1 MKFKSVLSA
10 GLLAA
15 FSTLSLGI
23 HAADG
28 DPAEVKAPAADVKS
42 EKPKKKMK
50 PHSHVEEKGG
60 AAPLKSPEAG
70 SGQSDAEKSDAEKTN
85 AGKDPKKHYHPRDGK

>member
-1 MKFKSVLSA
+1 MKLKSILSA

-23 HAADG
+23 HAAEG
-28 DPAEVKAPAADVKS
+28 DKAPDVKAPAADVKT
-42 EKPKKKMK
+42 EKAAPKKKMK

-60 AAPLKSPEAG
+60 ASPLKAPEAD
-70 SGQSDAEKSDAEKTN
+70 SGKSDADKPN
-85 AGKDPKKHYHPRDGK
+85 AAKDPKKHYHPRDGK